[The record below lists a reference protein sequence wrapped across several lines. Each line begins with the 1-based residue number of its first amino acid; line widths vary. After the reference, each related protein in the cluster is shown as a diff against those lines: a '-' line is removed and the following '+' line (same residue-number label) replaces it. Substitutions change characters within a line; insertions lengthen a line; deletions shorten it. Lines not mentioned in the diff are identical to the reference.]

1 MAAPNP
7 KAAFAS
13 ISISPPNPRGGHF
26 QVAKPTAL
34 TQPIFNFPIS
44 IFYLSIRHVLRIHP
58 NPHRILA
65 VFHRNQFRVSVP
77 RKRLQRRHDVQLI
90 LARRKQR
97 IHHLHRH
104 LDVYFRP
111 MPRAGLPARLFLL
124 PPLFLPPALSPHMY
138 SQIPPPLPPPP
149 T

>member
-65 VFHRNQFRVSVP
+65 VLHRHQFRIPVP
-77 RKRLQRRHDVQLI
+77 RKRLQRRPDSHLI
-90 LARRKQR
+90 LPRPKPP
-97 IHHLHRH
+97 IHPLHPHL
-104 LDVYFRP
+104 LLSFLFTP
-111 MPRAGLPARLFLL
+111 LPAL
-124 PPLFLPPALSPHMY
+124 PAPL
-138 SQIPPPLPPPP
+138 
-149 T
+149 